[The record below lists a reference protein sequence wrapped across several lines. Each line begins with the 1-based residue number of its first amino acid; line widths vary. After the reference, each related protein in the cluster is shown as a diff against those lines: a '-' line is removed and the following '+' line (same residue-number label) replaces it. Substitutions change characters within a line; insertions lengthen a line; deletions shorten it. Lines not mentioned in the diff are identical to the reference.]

1 MIRERAREKREKKQA
16 VWEERKLAREEKMQ
30 EQKEGQETGKEQEK
44 QHPLKRVVEEDS
56 SSEEEG
62 WCEGVMAFRG
72 TGSVGVEEEVLEE
85 EEGEKVITDDED
97 EKLSLNTAVVVEEEA
112 KKVVVEDPEVV
123 EEAGT
128 KIEAFHEEHPNED
141 MQGKTTEELPYGEKI
156 SVEGGES
163 SDEAPEELKIVKSY
177 DNEIIEDVPKAADSE
192 EKTSKTRKRKR
203 KAGPKE
209 SAKDEA
215 KEEEASKEEAF
226 AAYTEPKAKVSRP
239 GVFEQRIRPPTLLER
254 LLLQEIKKERNTI
267 LQCVR
272 YVCKNKFFD
281 DTGDEQKST

>member
-1 MIRERAREKREKKQA
+1 M
-16 VWEERKLAREEKMQ
+16 
-30 EQKEGQETGKEQEK
+30 K

-56 SSEEEG
+56 SSEDEG
-62 WCEGVMAFRG
+62 WCEGVTAFRG
-72 TGSVGVEEEVLEE
+72 TGSVNIEEEEVEEEEE
-85 EEGEKVITDDED
+85 AEKVITDDEH
-97 EKLSLNTAVVVEEEA
+97 EKLAPNTVVVVEEDTKE
-112 KKVVVEDPEVV
+112 VVV
-123 EEAGT
+123 EEART
-128 KIEAFHEEHPNED
+128 EIEAVGEEPPENDIEEE
-141 MQGKTTEELPYGEKI
+141 TTEELPYGEKI

-163 SDEAPEELKIVKSY
+163 SDEAPEELKIVKSF
-177 DNEIIEDVPKAADSE
+177 DNEIVKDLPKATDSE

-209 SAKDEA
+209 SAKDEI
-215 KEEEASKEEAF
+215 KEEEASKEEAV
-226 AAYTEPKAKVSRP
+226 AAHKEPKAKVSRP

-281 DTGDEQKST
+281 DTGDELKST

>member
-1 MIRERAREKREKKQA
+1 
-16 VWEERKLAREEKMQ
+16 MQ
-30 EQKEGQETGKEQEK
+30 EQEGQETGKEQGAQVK

-72 TGSVGVEEEVLEE
+72 TGSVNIEEEDVIEE
-85 EEGEKVITDDED
+85 EEAERVITDDED
-97 EKLSLNTAVVVEEEA
+97 EKLAPNTAVAVEEDA
-112 KKVVVEDPEVV
+112 KKEVV
-123 EEAGT
+123 DESKVVNEAGT
-128 KIEAFHEEHPNED
+128 EIEAVHEEHLVKDLED
-141 MQGKTTEELPYGEKI
+141 ETTSELPCGDKI

-177 DNEIIEDVPKAADSE
+177 DNEIIEDIPKATDSE

-203 KAGPKE
+203 KAVPKE
-209 SAKDEA
+209 SVKDET
-215 KEEEASKEEAF
+215 KEDEVSKEETF
-226 AAYTEPKAKVSRP
+226 AAHSESKAKVSRP

-272 YVCKNKFFD
+272 FVCKNKFFH
-281 DTGDEQKST
+281 DTGDEHKST